1 MDYRSVLHFTTG
13 NNIGMYG
20 DRVPGLWLEKD
31 NSLLIASAINGDPNY
46 FRSTSKPIQVNK
58 WHSVE
63 IEQGLQGEKVE
74 QIKRSC

>member
-1 MDYRSVLHFTTG
+1 
-13 NNIGMYG
+13 MYG

-58 WHSVE
+58 WYSVE

-74 QIKRSC
+74 SKSKEVVKNLLFVLS